1 MPQLFGL
8 SFLVQLLCIV
18 HMVRTGRPYWWT
30 WIIMI
35 PGIGIAA
42 YLLTQV
48 LPDLQND
55 PRARNAARGLAKRI
69 DPQKDLRRLRDELA
83 RADTVQNRLRLG
95 AEFLELGEPGEAE
108 AVFRDCLRGMHATD
122 PDILFAVAQAQFAQ
136 GKAQETHDTL
146 KSLIAS
152 NPDFKSA
159 DGHLLFAR
167 TLEALERLQEALS
180 EYDALED
187 SYPGE
192 EARVRKAELLRKL
205 GRDADARALIE
216 KTLARTRIAPSYYR
230 KAQKVWIDR
239 AKKLA

>member
-1 MPQLFGL
+1 M
-8 SFLVQLLCIV
+8 
-18 HMVRTGRPYWWT
+18 
-30 WIIMI
+30 
-35 PGIGIAA
+35 
-42 YLLTQV
+42 
-48 LPDLQND
+48 
-55 PRARNAARGLAKRI
+55 
-69 DPQKDLRRLRDELA
+69 
-83 RADTVQNRLRLG
+83 
-95 AEFLELGEPGEAE
+95 
-108 AVFRDCLRGMHATD
+108 FRDCLRGMHATD